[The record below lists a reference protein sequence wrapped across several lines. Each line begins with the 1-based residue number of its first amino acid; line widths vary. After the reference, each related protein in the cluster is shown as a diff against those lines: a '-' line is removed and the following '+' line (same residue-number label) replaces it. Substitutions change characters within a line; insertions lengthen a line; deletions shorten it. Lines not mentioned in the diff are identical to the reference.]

1 MSLFS
6 FTKKNSNKYSL
17 VFNIGSGSV
26 SGGIIKFTE
35 KVGENVIYFTK
46 ENIPFQQ
53 EVSVPRHLD
62 LMKSTLITLANKIQ
76 TEGIKKLITK
86 NKNKISFDRVFYI
99 FSSPWCIS
107 QTKTIRVKESKPF
120 KVTESYL
127 NKIIDEQEHKFQAEI
142 AGFGSIIEKKIIQI
156 KANGYIVNDI
166 NNKTIKDL
174 EISVFFTVVPEKIL
188 NVIEKAVSKTFNI
201 NNVWCHSFPLA
212 AFSVIRNLFP
222 QNEDFIF
229 MDISEEITDIS
240 IIKDNIIVSNASI
253 PLGRNHF
260 VRNLSR
266 VLKVSK
272 EIADSMIKIHCAKD
286 HDQLASLRLSMSMDD
301 AAKEWLNKI
310 FETLDSLKNEI
321 YVPESIFL
329 ITTSDLIPFLK
340 EKLEK
345 HDFSVLLIN
354 NNKVKST
361 VAVDDLIFKLE
372 LMFLDNI
379 YKI

>member
-372 LMFLDNI
+372 LMFLDNL